1 MVNRYYGN
9 AGQRRHIYIPESELS
24 NTGVTSSRMQPAP
37 PPRKKSGS
45 QQEIKKQPPNPFSA
59 LGSGLG
65 GILSKIGIADF
76 EAEDWILLL
85 ILYLMYRDS
94 GDEELLFML
103 GAMLFT

>member
-1 MVNRYYGN
+1 MNRYYGN
-9 AGQRRHIYIPESELS
+9 AGQRRRVHIPEPELS
-24 NTGVTSSRMQPAP
+24 NTGAASPPVQSEQPLLQKRSIP
-37 PPRKKSGS
+37 
-45 QQEIKKQPPNPFSA
+45 QQGGKKQPPNPFSA

-85 ILYLMYRDS
+85 VLYLMYRDS